1 MSDRVREVV
10 HRAAEEAGIEA
21 MDMPS
26 GAAHDTMHVARVT
39 DAALL
44 FAPSRDGISHS
55 PEEWTD
61 WDDCATATSVLA
73 GAVRDLAT

>member
-1 MSDRVREVV
+1 
-10 HRAAEEAGIEA
+10 
-21 MDMPS
+21 
-26 GAAHDTMHVARVT
+26 MHVARVT

-55 PEEWTD
+55 PDEWTD

-73 GAVRDLAT
+73 GAVLELAT